1 MKSMVES
8 RRRREPNLSIKEEA
22 EEGVNKTTVTWE
34 DKASHERIPSK
45 AWLFSSK
52 EEPWRAVK
60 MVILGAAMDRPEY
73 LKGPSREEGDRS

>member
-8 RRRREPNLSIKEEA
+8 KRRREPNLSVKDEEA
-22 EEGVNKTTVTWE
+22 GEGVNKTTVTWE

-60 MVILGAAMDRPEY
+60 MVILGAAMERSEY
-73 LKGPSREEGDRS
+73 LKGPSREGDRS